1 MRFAVT
7 FAALFVLTCPVNAD
21 EKAKA
26 RAKASAALALAKA
39 AQLAERAPVAMVDD
53 LSSAYAK
60 AKAEGKPIVV
70 WVGCKDDD
78 KCNDYKVVRE
88 KLKETIHATTPDY
101 NGSSKRRTI
110 LLTPKGNQW
119 EQVLEWDFIPSADDI
134 RKAIPAKQPTAI
146 QPTGFFIGQDCP
158 TGA

>member
-1 MRFAVT
+1 MRFVFT
-7 FAALFVLTCPVNAD
+7 FVALFALTLPATAD
-21 EKAKA
+21 DKAKA

-39 AQLAERAPVAMVDD
+39 AQMAERAPVAATDD
-53 LSSAYAK
+53 LSSAYTK

-78 KCNDYKVVRE
+78 KCMDCRKVRE
-88 KLKETIHATTPDY
+88 KLTDTVHAVTPDY

-110 LLTPKGNQW
+110 LLAPKGGQW
-119 EQVLEWDFIPSADDI
+119 EQVLEWDFIPSVEDI
-134 RKAIPAKQPTAI
+134 RKAIPTKQPTAI
-146 QPTGFFIGQDCP
+146 QPTGFFIGQDCS